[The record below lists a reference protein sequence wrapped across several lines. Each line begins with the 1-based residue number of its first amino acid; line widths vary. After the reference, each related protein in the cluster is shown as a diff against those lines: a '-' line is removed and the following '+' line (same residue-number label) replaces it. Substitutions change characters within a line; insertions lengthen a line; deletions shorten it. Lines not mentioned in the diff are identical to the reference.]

1 MSTVYITDL
10 DGTLLNNNA
19 ELSDYTRRVLNAA
32 YEDGIQVTFATAR
45 TPATV
50 AKIMQGVNF
59 RLPAV
64 LLNGAVIYDTES
76 GAFVKKSAIDRESV
90 YKVTEL
96 MKKYGISG
104 FAHVVE
110 DERMYTYYDQLRT
123 PQMRASYEE
132 RRSKFNKP
140 YRQIPDMC
148 GLCGKE
154 VVYFSFLD
162 TSETLAPF
170 KEDIE
175 RIAGIDAVYYSD
187 VYSNDLQYLELM
199 AAGVSKR
206 AGVEFLRKFATAERV
221 VAFGDN
227 LNDLPMFAAA
237 DVCYAVE
244 NASEEVKRRADCVVG
259 ANTADGVAIYL
270 MQNAELRMQK
280 YC

>member
-10 DGTLLNNNA
+10 DGTLLNNSA
-19 ELSDYTRRVLNAA
+19 ELSDYTRRVLNTA
-32 YEDGIQVTFATAR
+32 YECDTQVTFATAR

-50 AKIMQGVNF
+50 KKIMQGVNF

-64 LLNGAVIYDTES
+64 LLNGAVIYDTGS
-76 GAFVKKSAIDRESV
+76 GAFVQKSVIERESV
-90 YKVTEL
+90 NAVAEL
-96 MKKYGISG
+96 MQKYAISG

-110 DERMYTYYDQLRT
+110 EERMCTYYDTLRT

-140 YRQIPDMC
+140 YRQIPDMR
-148 GLCGKE
+148 GLRDKE
-154 VVYFSFLD
+154 VVYFSFQD

-170 KEDIE
+170 KEEIE
-175 RIAGIDAVYYSD
+175 RIAGIDAVYYRD
-187 VYSNDLQYLELM
+187 VYSDNLQYLELM
-199 AAGVSKR
+199 AAGVSKK
-206 AGVEFLRKFATAERV
+206 AGVEFLRRYAAAERI

-244 NASEEVKRRADCVVG
+244 NASEEVKRRANGVVG
-259 ANTADGVAIYL
+259 ANTADGVAL
-270 MQNAELRMQK
+270 FLASLL
-280 YC
+280 